1 MLEGLSV
8 PLPEAPRNAKYVM
21 TDGEKLYYRC
31 EDGSIV
37 WTYMPKG
44 YYLTSGGLR
53 RIGKP
58 KPYWYLK

>member
-1 MLEGLSV
+1 MLHDLSGTF
-8 PLPEAPRNAKYVM
+8 PEAPRNVKYVI
-21 TDGEKLYYRC
+21 TDGKKLYYIC
-31 EDGSIV
+31 EDESVV